1 MDTFTLR
8 PVAYMESCFP
18 TKFGIPRQS
27 GLAPHLQGRI
37 IFEKDYRSADALR
50 GLEDFSHIWLIWS
63 FSENP
68 TDKWNPTVRPPRL
81 GGNKRI
87 GVFAS
92 RSPFRPNG
100 LGISCVKIEKIE
112 EDPCLGPVILVS
124 GADLMDGTPIF
135 DIKPYIT
142 LDCHPEAVCG
152 FQEKTA
158 DYHLS
163 VEDPD
168 GLLAGIPQNLQRGLL
183 EALSQDPRPA
193 YQDDPNRIYGI
204 PFAGFDV
211 HFRTDGYHLV
221 LTQIVKTAQIVK
233 TER

>member
-1 MDTFTLR
+1 
-8 PVAYMESCFP
+8 
-18 TKFGIPRQS
+18 
-27 GLAPHLQGRI
+27 
-37 IFEKDYRSADALR
+37 
-50 GLEDFSHIWLIWS
+50 
-63 FSENP
+63 
-68 TDKWNPTVRPPRL
+68 
-81 GGNKRI
+81 
-87 GVFAS
+87 
-92 RSPFRPNG
+92 
-100 LGISCVKIEKIE
+100 
-112 EDPCLGPVILVS
+112 
-124 GADLMDGTPIF
+124 MDGTPIF

-211 HFRTDGYHLV
+211 RFRTDGYHLV